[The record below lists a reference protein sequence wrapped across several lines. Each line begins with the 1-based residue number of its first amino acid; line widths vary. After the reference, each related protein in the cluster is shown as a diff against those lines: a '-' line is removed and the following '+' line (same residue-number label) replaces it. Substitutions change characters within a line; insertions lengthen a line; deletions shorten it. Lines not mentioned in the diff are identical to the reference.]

1 MRAIWSGSIG
11 FGLVNIPVRLFSAIQ
26 DSRLELDMLDGKTHS
41 RIHYKRVSEKSGRE
55 IPWEQIRKGYLYND
69 EYVILEPEDFEAAS
83 PKKSKIIEIESF
95 VDETEIDDMFFET
108 PYYVEPGKGGEKAY
122 QLLLKALEKT
132 KKVGLSRFVMRTQE
146 HLSVIRPKDKVL
158 LLQQLRFE
166 EEIRPAS
173 DLKVPEGIR
182 ISAQEMTMATELI
195 KQYTKKFDIS
205 KYEDEYKKELMKII
219 KSKASGKKMKPQK
232 KMEVVYTKK
241 DDLFDQLK
249 ASLNK
254 PASKKRAS

>member
-1 MRAIWSGSIG
+1 
-11 FGLVNIPVRLFSAIQ
+11 
-26 DSRLELDMLDGKTHS
+26 
-41 RIHYKRVSEKSGRE
+41 
-55 IPWEQIRKGYLYND
+55 
-69 EYVILEPEDFEAAS
+69 
-83 PKKSKIIEIESF
+83 
-95 VDETEIDDMFFET
+95 
-108 PYYVEPGKGGEKAY
+108 
-122 QLLLKALEKT
+122 
-132 KKVGLSRFVMRTQE
+132 MRTQE

-166 EEIRPAS
+166 EEIRSAD

-219 KSKASGKKMKPQK
+219 KNKATGKKMKPQK

-249 ASLNK
+249 ASLSK